1 MNLRC
6 QAPMRRSRCPSRLT
20 ALGAGPFEVTGLNR
34 QHNREHSGKF
44 SEQPSKNLLTVNIN
58 LTLYIF

>member
-6 QAPMRRSRCPSRLT
+6 QAPKRRSRCPSRLT

-34 QHNREHSGKF
+34 PHNREHSDKF
-44 SEQPSKNLLTVNIN
+44 SEQHSKDLLPVNIN
-58 LTLYIF
+58 LSLHIF